1 MVVEE
6 VRPSMPHVSRP
17 VIVTVAASPTEV
29 EKVARKALGLRR
41 GDDGALTGTL
51 LDWTDPNARL
61 RVRIEREDTE
71 RTRVSLELEG
81 APHVPYFQWFFGP
94 LLRRGEH
101 RTLQHRAEL
110 LAAEVEGR
118 PKPSLPKRSPLL
130 PPVPFPARATALLA
144 TVAAIAALANF
155 GGALFGQTADSV
167 TKTFGQSNRG
177 LGLALAVSRGGV
189 LVSLVATALADRQ
202 GRRRLLLIC
211 FAGVGVTNA
220 ISAIAPTF
228 VAFTG
233 AQVLTRAFVNST
245 LVVAGIAAVEEAPD
259 GARAYALSMLALAY
273 GAGFA
278 IAVVLLPISDAGP
291 QAWRIVFAIS
301 ALTIVLLPRLA
312 RNLQETTRYANL
324 ANRSRRRGQLRE
336 VFANVYG
343 FRFLLLGLA
352 AFLTNFFS
360 APSAQLTNRFLT
372 DEHGYSNTLI
382 AVFRGVT
389 AGLPGLIGIVIA
401 ARLAETRGRRPVA
414 IVALAAATILQM
426 AFFLGGG
433 IVLWVT
439 ATFAII
445 AASCAAIVLVAFDTE
460 LFPTEI
466 RGTSNALLLVC
477 AVTGSAAGLLLA
489 TNLDDVVGGLG
500 PAIAVCGI
508 ASLVAAVFVLPW
520 LPEPAARTLDE
531 VSPSDV

>member
-1 MVVEE
+1 MVVEGE
-6 VRPSMPHVSRP
+6 RPSMPHVPRS
-17 VIVTVAASPTEV
+17 VIVTVEASPTEI
-29 EKVARKALGLRR
+29 ERVARETLGLRR
-41 GDDGALTGTL
+41 GDDGALTGSL
-51 LDWTDPNARL
+51 LDWTDPNARV
-61 RVRIEREDTE
+61 RVEIEPEDTG
-71 RTRVSLELEG
+71 RARVSFVIEG

-94 LLRRGEH
+94 LLRRGEQH
-101 RTLQHRAEL
+101 TLQHRAEL
-110 LAAEVEGR
+110 LAAEIEGR
-118 PKPSLPKRSPLL
+118 PAPPPAKRSPLL

-167 TKTFGQSNRG
+167 TKTFGVSNRG

-189 LVSLVATALADRQ
+189 LVSLVASALADRQ

-211 FAGVGVTNA
+211 FAGVGITNV
-220 ISAIAPTF
+220 ISAIAPSF
-228 VAFTG
+228 V
-233 AQVLTRAFVNST
+233 V
-245 LVVAGIAAVEEAPD
+245 
-259 GARAYALSMLALAY
+259 
-273 GAGFA
+273 
-278 IAVVLLPISDAGP
+278 
-291 QAWRIVFAIS
+291 
-301 ALTIVLLPRLA
+301 
-312 RNLQETTRYANL
+312 
-324 ANRSRRRGQLRE
+324 
-336 VFANVYG
+336 
-343 FRFLLLGLA
+343 LGLA

-414 IVALAAATILQM
+414 IVALAAASILQM

-433 IVLWVT
+433 LVLWVT

-460 LFPTEI
+460 LFPTEV

-477 AVTGSAAGLLLA
+477 AVVGSAAGLLVA
-489 TNLDDVVGGLG
+489 TNLDDVLGGLG
-500 PAIAVCGI
+500 PAIAVCG
-508 ASLVAAVFVLPW
+508 VAPLLAAALVLPW
-520 LPEPAARTLDE
+520 LPEPADRTLDE
-531 VSPSDV
+531 VSPSEV

>member
-1 MVVEE
+1 MPHVRRPVRLTVEASPTAVEE
-6 VRPSMPHVSRP
+6 VVRQRF
-17 VIVTVAASPTEV
+17 
-29 EKVARKALGLRR
+29 GLRR
-41 GDDGALTGTL
+41 EAAGVLTGPL
-51 LDWTDPNARL
+51 PDWTDPDA
-61 RVRIEREDTE
+61 RVRVEIEPADTD
-71 RTRVSLELEG
+71 RAQICLAVEG
-81 APHVPYFQWFFGP
+81 EPHVPYFQWFFGP
-94 LLRRGEH
+94 ILRRGEQ
-101 RTLQHRAEL
+101 RTLRHRVEL
-110 LAAEVEGR
+110 VAAEIEGR
-118 PKPSLPKRSPLL
+118 PPPPAPKRSPLL
-130 PPVPFPARATALLA
+130 PPVPFSARATALLA

-220 ISAIAPTF
+220 ISAIAPGF
-228 VAFTG
+228 VVFTG

-245 LVVAGIAAVEEAPD
+245 LVVAGIAAVEEAPE

-278 IAVVLLPISDAGP
+278 IAVVLLPISDIAP
-291 QAWRIVFAIS
+291 QSWRIVFAVS
-301 ALTIVLLPRLA
+301 ALSVLLLPRLA
-312 RNLQETTRYANL
+312 RNLQETNRYANL
-324 ANRSRRRGQLRE
+324 AKRTRQRGQLRE
-336 VFANVYG
+336 VFAKSYG
-343 FRFLLLGLA
+343 FRFGLLALA

-372 DEHGYSNTLI
+372 DEHGFSNTLI

-389 AGLPGLIGIVIA
+389 GGLPGLIGVIVA

-414 IVALAAATILQM
+414 IVALAGASLLQM

-433 IVLWVT
+433 VVLWVT
-439 ATFAII
+439 ATFAIV

-460 LFPTEI
+460 LFPTEV

-477 AVTGSAAGLLLA
+477 AVAGSAAGLLVA
-489 TNLDDVVGGLG
+489 TNLDDVLGGLG
-500 PAIAVCGI
+500 PAIAICGF
-508 ASLVAAVFVLPW
+508 APLLAAALVLPW
-520 LPEPAARTLDE
+520 LPEPADRTLDE
-531 VSPSDV
+531 VSPSEV

>member
-1 MVVEE
+1 MVVEGE
-6 VRPSMPHVSRP
+6 RPSMPHVPRS
-17 VIVTVAASPTEV
+17 VIVTVEASPTEI
-29 EKVARKALGLRR
+29 ERVARETLGLRR
-41 GDDGALTGTL
+41 GDDGALTGSL
-51 LDWTDPNARL
+51 PDWTDPNARV
-61 RVRIEREDTE
+61 RVEIEPENTGRA
-71 RTRVSLELEG
+71 RVSFELENE
-81 APHVPYFQWFFGP
+81 PHVPYFQWFFGP
-94 LLRRGEH
+94 LLRRSEQ
-101 RTLQHRAEL
+101 RTLQHRADL
-110 LAAEVEGR
+110 LAAEIEDR
-118 PKPSLPKRSPLL
+118 PAPPPPKRSPLL

-144 TVAAIAALANF
+144 TVAAVAAVANF

-167 TKTFGQSNRG
+167 TKTFGVSNRG

-189 LVSLVATALADRQ
+189 LVSLVASALADRQ

-211 FAGVGVTNA
+211 FAGVGITNV
-220 ISAIAPTF
+220 ISAMAPSF
-228 VAFTG
+228 VVFTG

-245 LVVAGIAAVEEAPD
+245 LGVAGIAAVEERPA
-259 GARAYALSMLALAY
+259 GARADAFAMLALAY

-278 IAVVLLPISDAGP
+278 IAVVLLPISDVAP
-291 QAWRIVFAIS
+291 QAWRIVFAVS
-301 ALTIVLLPRLA
+301 ALTILFLPRLA
-312 RNLQETTRYANL
+312 RNLHETNRYTDL
-324 ANRSRRRGQLRE
+324 AKSSRRRGQLRE
-336 VFANVYG
+336 VFARAYG
-343 FRFLLLGLA
+343 FRFVLLGLA

-382 AVFRGVT
+382 ALFRGVT
-389 AGLPGLIGIVIA
+389 GGLPGLIGIVIA

-460 LFPTEI
+460 LFPTEV

-477 AVTGSAAGLLLA
+477 AVVGSAAGLLVA
-489 TNLDDVVGGLG
+489 TNLDDVLGGLG
-500 PAIAVCGI
+500 PAIAVCG
-508 ASLVAAVFVLPW
+508 VAPLLAAALVLPW

-531 VSPSDV
+531 VSPSEI

>member
-1 MVVEE
+1 
-6 VRPSMPHVSRP
+6 
-17 VIVTVAASPTEV
+17 
-29 EKVARKALGLRR
+29 
-41 GDDGALTGTL
+41 
-51 LDWTDPNARL
+51 
-61 RVRIEREDTE
+61 
-71 RTRVSLELEG
+71 
-81 APHVPYFQWFFGP
+81 
-94 LLRRGEH
+94 
-101 RTLQHRAEL
+101 
-110 LAAEVEGR
+110 
-118 PKPSLPKRSPLL
+118 
-130 PPVPFPARATALLA
+130 
-144 TVAAIAALANF
+144 
-155 GGALFGQTADSV
+155 
-167 TKTFGQSNRG
+167 
-177 LGLALAVSRGGV
+177 
-189 LVSLVATALADRQ
+189 
-202 GRRRLLLIC
+202 
-211 FAGVGVTNA
+211 
-220 ISAIAPTF
+220 
-228 VAFTG
+228 
-233 AQVLTRAFVNST
+233 

-278 IAVVLLPISDAGP
+278 IAVVLLPISDVAP

-301 ALTIVLLPRLA
+301 ALTILLLPRLA
-312 RNLQETTRYANL
+312 RNLHETSRYANL
-324 ANRSRRRGQLRE
+324 ANRTRRRGQLRE
-336 VFANVYG
+336 VFADVYG

-433 IVLWVT
+433 LVLWVT

-477 AVTGSAAGLLLA
+477 AVTGSAAGLLFA

-500 PAIAVCGI
+500 PAIALCGV
-508 ASLVAAVFVLPW
+508 ASLLAAVFVLPW
-520 LPEPAARTLDE
+520 LPEPADRTLDE
-531 VSPSDV
+531 VSPSEV

>member
-1 MVVEE
+1 MVVKGE
-6 VRPSMPHVSRP
+6 RPSMPHVPRP
-17 VIVTVAASPTEV
+17 VIVTVEASPTEV
-29 EKVARKALGLRR
+29 EEVARETLGLRR
-41 GDDGALTGTL
+41 EDDGTLTGSL
-51 LDWTDPNARL
+51 PDWTDPNARV
-61 RVRIEREDTE
+61 RVEIEPEDTGWA
-71 RTRVSLELEG
+71 RVSMEIEG
-81 APHVPYFQWFFGP
+81 TPHVPYFQWFFGP
-94 LLRRGEH
+94 LLRRGEQH
-101 RTLQHRAEL
+101 TLQHRAEL

-118 PKPSLPKRSPLL
+118 PKPPPPKRSPLL

-155 GGALFGQTADSV
+155 GGALFGQTADPV
-167 TKTFGQSNRG
+167 TKTFGASNRG

-220 ISAIAPTF
+220 ISAIAPSF
-228 VAFTG
+228 VVFTG
-233 AQVLTRAFVNST
+233 AQVLTRAFVNAT

-278 IAVVLLPISDAGP
+278 IAVVLLPISDIAP

-301 ALTIVLLPRLA
+301 ALSVLFLPRLA
-312 RNLQETTRYANL
+312 RNLHETNRYADL
-324 ANRSRRRGQLRE
+324 AKSSRRRGQLRE
-336 VFANVYG
+336 VFASAYG
-343 FRFLLLGLA
+343 YRFVLLGLA

-433 IVLWVT
+433 LVLWVT

-460 LFPTEI
+460 LFPTEV

-477 AVTGSAAGLLLA
+477 AVLGSAAGLLVA
-489 TNLDDVVGGLG
+489 TNLDDVLGGLG
-500 PAIAVCGI
+500 PAIAVCGVAPLI
-508 ASLVAAVFVLPW
+508 AAALVLPW
-520 LPEPAARTLDE
+520 LPEPADRTLDE
-531 VSPSDV
+531 VSPSEV